1 MQSAA
6 NDVIFGTV
14 TRTPSEL
21 CSLIQV
27 LTLLEQDTIG
37 IFQDLKF
44 FSKKMFN
51 KKVKLLLALA
61 KILIF
66 LVKTILNVT
75 FEIQINSLFF
85 GKKQSFNLFLVT
97 RIFSAI
103 VGLHSEKQAFL

>member
-21 CSLIQV
+21 CSLIQI
-27 LTLLEQDTIG
+27 LTLLIQDTIG

-44 FSKKMFN
+44 FSQKMFS
-51 KKVKLLLALA
+51 KEVKPLLDLA

-66 LVKTILNVT
+66 LVKTIINVT
-75 FEIQINSLFF
+75 FTNTNKLFVF
-85 GKKQSFNLFLVT
+85 CKKVF
-97 RIFSAI
+97 
-103 VGLHSEKQAFL
+103 